1 MQTGTLEAGFSMTL
15 HCHPVLGIDGRL
27 VMLLLENQD
36 IDVNIKNVRPECE
49 RWMALSGPAPSFSK
63 LGRRPCV
70 KGYIPAVLPEKC
82 FILGGEIFHHCAGTP
97 RISKQSRAGLLTS
110 SHIS

>member
-1 MQTGTLEAGFSMTL
+1 MQTGTLEAGFSVTP

-36 IDVNIKNVRPECE
+36 IDVNIKNVRPECG
-49 RWMALSGPAPSFSK
+49 RWTALSGPAPPFSK
-63 LGRRPCV
+63 LARALPRE
-70 KGYIPAVLPEKC
+70 KG
-82 FILGGEIFHHCAGTP
+82 FMLGWEMFHHCSGTP
-97 RISKQSRAGLLTS
+97 QISKQSRPRLLTS